1 MIIAEAGVNSN
12 GSLDIAYKMVDAA
25 KEAGVDIVK
34 FQTANPDKLTSKFA
48 KMANIRRS
56 IPEKKNFRRICSKI

>member
-34 FQTANPDKLTSKFA
+34 ISDSQF
-48 KMANIRRS
+48 
-56 IPEKKNFRRICSKI
+56 